1 MSPVAQH
8 HDTLAVING
17 PEDGTEF
24 ALTHRGF
31 AVGADGNC
39 AVNIRL
45 DQLVREVHARAE
57 VISEGYRFR
66 SANGA
71 RLYVN
76 NRPVGVIRSRIARH
90 GDVLRVGGTD
100 LVLTCGAEGL
110 AHRSRGLRRQSDWI
124 WAVRQTIGFIAGSCN
139 SATRYIG
146 NIVRFARRHWVLA
159 AAIAFLIAYATIPA
173 VREWGNSFLARAR
186 AIGIF

>member
-8 HDTLAVING
+8 HDTLTVING

-24 ALTHRGF
+24 SLTHRGF
-31 AVGADGNC
+31 AIGAEGNC

-71 RLYVN
+71 RLFVN
-76 NRPVGVIRSRIARH
+76 GRPVGAIRSRVAKH

-110 AHRSRGLRRQSDWI
+110 AGRSRGLRRQSDWL
-124 WAVRQTIGFIAGSCN
+124 WAARQSIGFITGASSTLG
-139 SATRYIG
+139 RFIG
-146 NIVRFARRHWVLA
+146 NVTGFAHRHWLVA
-159 AAIAFLIAYATIPA
+159 AAVAFLIAYATIPA
-173 VREWGNSFLARAR
+173 VREWGNSAFARAQR
-186 AIGIF
+186 LGLF